1 MERQARLAVI
11 GGSGLYSMEGL
22 TDKTEV
28 AVETPFGSPS
38 DVITIG
44 ELEGASVAFLPRH
57 GRGHRL
63 SPTEV
68 PSRANIYALKSLGVE
83 RIISVSAVGSLRVD
97 YAPLDLV
104 FPDQLIDRT
113 RSRSLSFFEQGI
125 VAHVGFADPFCP
137 DLSALLHQASVS
149 LPDARIH
156 ASGTYV
162 CIEGPQFSTKAESRL
177 YHQWGADIIGMTAI
191 PEAKLARE
199 AEICYATIACVTDYD
214 VWHEAEG
221 PVSVEMVVAN
231 LAHNLVNAQ
240 RLISAAARLT
250 PAGREHVTCGC
261 ASALANAI
269 ITAPDAITPEIRA
282 RYDLLIGRYL
292 AR

>member
-11 GGSGLYSMEGL
+11 GGSGLYNMADL
-22 TDKTEV
+22 TNKATV
-28 AVETPFGSPS
+28 AIETPFGLPS
-38 DVITIG
+38 DSITIG
-44 ELEGASVAFLPRH
+44 ELEGVNVAFLPRH
-57 GRGHRL
+57 GRGHLL

-68 PSRANIYALKSLGVE
+68 PARANIYALKSLGVE

-113 RSRSLSFFEQGI
+113 KSRPLSFFEQGI
-125 VAHVGFADPFCP
+125 VAHIGFADPFCP
-137 DLSALLHQASVS
+137 DLSAHLLRAATTQ
-149 LPDARIH
+149 PEARTH
-156 ASGTYV
+156 AGGTYI
-162 CIEGPQFSTKAESRL
+162 CIEGPQFSTKAESYL
-177 YHQWGADIIGMTAI
+177 YRQWGADIIGMTAL

-214 VWHEAEG
+214 VWHASEG
-221 PVSVEMVVAN
+221 TVTVEMVVAN
-231 LAHNLVNAQ
+231 LTVNIAHAQ
-240 RLISAAARLT
+240 QIIREAARTL
-250 PAGREHVTCGC
+250 PVDREHATCGC

-269 ITAPDAITPEIRA
+269 ITAPDAITPTVRA

-292 AR
+292 ER